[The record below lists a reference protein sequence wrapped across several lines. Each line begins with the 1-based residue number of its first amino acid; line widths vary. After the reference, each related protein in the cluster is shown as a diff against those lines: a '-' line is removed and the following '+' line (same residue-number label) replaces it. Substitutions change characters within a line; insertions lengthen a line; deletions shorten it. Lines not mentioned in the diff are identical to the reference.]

1 MSDELKQEGL
11 MLFRRRLYDEAVT
24 TFHTAADAYAGAGDE
39 GGRFEMLNN
48 IGVAQRLQRHWEPS
62 LATLEQA
69 REGFAGLGERV
80 RQAQVLANVGDVYAD
95 QKQWDRAGHYYAD
108 SAGLFTEAAVTAEER
123 WMHSQVLRAISLAR
137 LRQRRWLEA
146 LDFMQQ
152 SLEARPRLGPL
163 GWLFRGLIGLALR
176 LLGGG

>member
-24 TFHTAADAYAGAGDE
+24 TFHTAADAYARAGDA

-48 IGVAQRLQRHWEPS
+48 IGVAQRLQHRWPAS
-62 LATLEQA
+62 LESLEKA

-95 QKQWDRAGHYYAD
+95 QRNWEGAVQYYSD
-108 SAGLFTEAAVTAEER
+108 SAALFAEATGTAEER
-123 WMHSQVLRAISLAR
+123 QMHGQVLRAMSLAR
-137 LRQRRWLEA
+137 LRQRRWLDA
-146 LDFMQQ
+146 LTFMEQ
-152 SLEARPRLGPL
+152 SLAARPRLGPH
-163 GWLFRGLIGLALR
+163 GWFFRGLIGLALR